1 MTLDP
6 TQLPDDI
13 TALKAM
19 LIATAKRAHDAE
31 TRASTLDAEIENL
44 KLTIAKLQHDK
55 FGTSSERARLLDQLE
70 LQLAELEEQVSQ
82 NAAADEIAAL
92 PAAPSGEQV
101 TADKPPRRR
110 SERLS

>member
-44 KLTIAKLQHDK
+44 KLTIAKPRHDK
-55 FGTSSERARLLDQLE
+55 FGSSVMPEACVPHDAGEAARS
-70 LQLAELEEQVSQ
+70 AG
-82 NAAADEIAAL
+82 AAA
-92 PAAPSGEQV
+92 G
-101 TADKPPRRR
+101 
-110 SERLS
+110 